1 MLLQADYLNEDLL
14 LPMNVQKAVHQCYQ
28 HEPIFQGE
36 VICLSDHVKI
46 KNVPSKI
53 ENLIGREKHLN
64 KIVKSIMSDQ
74 RLVMILGLH
83 GVGKSAV
90 AKNAVHYMLER
101 KYFTGGVIF
110 VDLKGIR
117 SARMMTRKICKILIN
132 NLDRDYSLRAEL
144 DDMDQE
150 AFIDFFVEFFSK
162 EDLDEKLRKKKRC
175 SKNKSH
181 KFLLLLDNA
190 ELLITESS
198 EDFKSFLSRV

>member
-1 MLLQADYLNEDLL
+1 M
-14 LPMNVQKAVHQCYQ
+14 
-28 HEPIFQGE
+28 
-36 VICLSDHVKI
+36 KI

-64 KIVKSIMSDQ
+64 KIVKSVMSDQ

-117 SARMMTRKICKILIN
+117 SAR
-132 NLDRDYSLRAEL
+132 
-144 DDMDQE
+144 
-150 AFIDFFVEFFSK
+150 
-162 EDLDEKLRKKKRC
+162 
-175 SKNKSH
+175 
-181 KFLLLLDNA
+181 
-190 ELLITESS
+190 
-198 EDFKSFLSRV
+198 